1 MRWHWALE
9 NKHSFDHTETME
21 NTTYS
26 YTFASLFAY
35 HYIPDV
41 SQRAVETGAFII
53 VKSTRD
59 STQCRS
65 CNKELI
71 VQNHNWTINT
81 RLPV

>member
-41 SQRAVETGAFII
+41 SQRAVETGDLII
-53 VKSTRD
+53 VKPTTCSTECLLQQILQQGAD
-59 STQCRS
+59 SA
-65 CNKELI
+65 K
-71 VQNHNWTINT
+71 
-81 RLPV
+81 PFPA